1 MSSIA
6 RKTQRRQQVIRAPV
20 GEPGDEISGCRRHE
34 DGIGI
39 ATKIDMRH
47 VVRHARIS
55 SVVHTT
61 GLPDSAW
68 KVTAVTKRAPALTE
82 HDMNFGSGL
91 AQQTHELGRLVRGDA
106 AGHTHHDLPVLQ
118 SIHDIRL

>member
-1 MSSIA
+1 M
-6 RKTQRRQQVIRAPV
+6 

-47 VVRHARIS
+47 VVRHARVPQVRPHRIA
-55 SVVHTT
+55 
-61 GLPDSAW
+61 GQRLEGDGRDEA
-68 KVTAVTKRAPALTE
+68 RAGLTE

-91 AQQTHELGRLVRGDA
+91 AQQTHELGRLVCGDA